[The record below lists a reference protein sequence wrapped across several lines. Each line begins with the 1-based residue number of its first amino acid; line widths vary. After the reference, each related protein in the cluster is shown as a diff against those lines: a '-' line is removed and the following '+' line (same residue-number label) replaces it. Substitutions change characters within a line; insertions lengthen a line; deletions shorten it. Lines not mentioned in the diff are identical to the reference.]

1 MRRLGVPGHSI
12 APEAGAHTSASPS
25 GYNRSTTPSP
35 GATPAASGGLAPV
48 RGRLDT
54 LRRSRKLRERAASA
68 PDPSDGVMPVSFDLF
83 VVSEREDGLLEGSL
97 LHLPWLGL
105 GGDIHLW
112 LLEPTRPPHLW
123 HSVDYEIRE
132 RKWTPPEESV
142 VLRISQPALER
153 LRAWRRE
160 RAEEVIARARD
171 RGLMRVYL
179 YPGFRG
185 ASLRQELKRLV
196 RWLVGEL
203 RRGRL
208 LFMDVE

>member
-1 MRRLGVPGHSI
+1 
-12 APEAGAHTSASPS
+12 
-25 GYNRSTTPSP
+25 
-35 GATPAASGGLAPV
+35 
-48 RGRLDT
+48 
-54 LRRSRKLRERAASA
+54 
-68 PDPSDGVMPVSFDLF
+68 MPVSFDLF

-123 HSVDYEIRE
+123 QSVDYEIRE

-171 RGLMRVYL
+171 EEVPGLRTPVNFDRRHRKKQAKCPATMAVL
-179 YPGFRG
+179 PG
-185 ASLRQELKRLV
+185 
-196 RWLVGEL
+196 
-203 RRGRL
+203 L
-208 LFMDVE
+208 LT